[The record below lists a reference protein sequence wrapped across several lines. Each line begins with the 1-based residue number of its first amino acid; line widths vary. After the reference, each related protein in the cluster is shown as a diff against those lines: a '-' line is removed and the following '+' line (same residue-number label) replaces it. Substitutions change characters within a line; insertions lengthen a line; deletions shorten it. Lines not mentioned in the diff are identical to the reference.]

1 MEANLVNNAYGYTDS
16 KGNFVDQ
23 SDRTGYG
30 MSMTWNGLKTD
41 PENGVVV
48 NLNTAYLML
57 IMRKIS
63 LPGLTRC
70 GNVSSWVISTRTIR
84 LMNSAV

>member
-1 MEANLVNNAYGYTDS
+1 MVNNAYGYTDS

-41 PENGVVV
+41 PEKWHRG
-48 NLNTAYLML
+48 
-57 IMRKIS
+57 
-63 LPGLTRC
+63 
-70 GNVSSWVISTRTIR
+70 
-84 LMNSAV
+84 